1 MRIFLYSIIY
11 YAIDVHIGSMCKRI
25 RCVYMS
31 RVTSKTMSHCVA
43 VISQH
48 HLAEKI
54 SNPPL

>member
-31 RVTSKTMSHCVA
+31 RVIPKTMSHCVA